1 MKKIHYINIGNP
13 KSGTSAVF
21 NVLCQHPE
29 VDYCKAK
36 ENYGYSQYY
45 WTLEQY
51 IDYYK
56 NFNVSLNFCPT
67 QWAMESKQIRELESV
82 FTHASMIFRNPVD
95 FIESHLNF
103 LSQLNLLQIDK
114 HNDYESF
121 VNMLL
126 ETNWLEY
133 TKIVK
138 RWTGLSRRPF
148 LILLY
153 DELTADPAMFYTKI
167 TNFIGIDVYDFD
179 TSNRINVTKNKN
191 ASIVLTEK
199 QITTINLLVEEFE
212 EYSQYSLSH
221 WKI

>member
-67 QWAMESKQIRELESV
+67 QCAMESKQIRELESV

-148 LILLY
+148 LIFKVMDSKTMFSPNFSPIFLSSNIKKSILLEILERQY
-153 DELTADPAMFYTKI
+153 K
-167 TNFIGIDVYDFD
+167 
-179 TSNRINVTKNKN
+179 
-191 ASIVLTEK
+191 VLE
-199 QITTINLLVEEFE
+199 
-212 EYSQYSLSH
+212 
-221 WKI
+221 

>member
-13 KSGTSAVF
+13 KSGTSTVF

-29 VDYCKAK
+29 IDYCKAK

-56 NFNVSLNFCPT
+56 NFSVSLNFCPN
-67 QWAMESKQIRELESV
+67 QWAMESKQIRELDSI

-95 FIESHLNF
+95 FIESQLNF
-103 LSQLNLLQIDK
+103 LRIDK
-114 HNDYESF
+114 HDSESF
-121 VNMLL
+121 VNFLL
-126 ETNWLEY
+126 EINMLEY

-138 RWTGLSRRPF
+138 RWTSLSRRPF

-153 DELTADPAMFYTKI
+153 DELTSDPAMFYNKI
-167 TNFIGIDVYDFD
+167 TNFIGIDVYNFD
-179 TSNRINVTKNKN
+179 TSIRINVTKNKKT
-191 ASIVLTEK
+191 SIVLTEK
-199 QITTINLLVEEFE
+199 QIIKINLLVEEFE
-212 EYSQYSLSH
+212 EYSQYSLPH